1 MEKKME
7 LRENFIRDMELQG
20 FADKTIEAYVRTV
33 KKLCEHYGTNPGKIT
48 TFQIKDFQHYI
59 MTKYKGSSSV
69 TIYFGGI
76 KFFYTYTLNRPEII
90 EVLVKPKKRPRK
102 LPVVLDKQEVFSIL
116 DVINNL
122 KHKAILSTIYSA
134 GLRISEATNLKV
146 ADIDS
151 KRMQIHVRQGK
162 GKRDRYTILANKTLE
177 LLRIYWKIYKPAEW
191 LFPPNA
197 RKEDHI
203 HVRSV
208 QNVFERAL
216 EKTGIKK
223 PATVHTLRHSF
234 ATHLLESGIDI
245 HQIQLL
251 LGHTNITTTTVYLH
265 LRRKDLVGIKSPIDF
280 SV

>member
-1 MEKKME
+1 MS
-7 LRENFIRDMELQG
+7 LQG
-20 FADKTIEAYVRTV
+20 FTDKTIEAYVHSV
-33 KKLCEHYGTNPGKIT
+33 KYLCEYYGVSPGKIT
-48 TFQIKDFQHYI
+48 AEQIKDFQHHI
-59 MTKYKGSSSV
+59 MLKYKGSSSV
-69 TIYFGGI
+69 TKFHGGI
-76 KFFYTYTLNRPEII
+76 KFFYTYTLDRPEMTKA
-90 EVLVKPKKRPRK
+90 LLSPKKRPRK

-122 KHKAILSTIYSA
+122 KHKAILTTIYSA

-151 KRMQIHVRQGK
+151 KRMQIHVCQGK

-177 LLRIYWKIYKPAEW
+177 ILRIYWKTCKPVEW
-191 LFPPNA
+191 LFPPNG
-197 RKEDHI
+197 RKDDQI
-203 HVRSV
+203 HVRSI
-208 QNVFERAL
+208 QNVFGRAL

-280 SV
+280 V